1 MGPIASAAHGHLHR
15 ALQYAEQ
22 RDAVAAASACFRLK
36 AELHLMDSPL
46 AVELHHLVKA
56 WAWRT
61 DHTTAQQA
69 LEELAP
75 QVLEELWAHG

>member
-1 MGPIASAAHGHLHR
+1 MGPIASDVHRHLQR

-22 RDAVAAASACFRLK
+22 RDALAAASACFRLK
-36 AELHLMDSPL
+36 AELYRLDSPL
-46 AVELHHLVKA
+46 AVELHHLVRA
-56 WAWRT
+56 WVWIV

-75 QVLEELWAHG
+75 QILEELWAHG